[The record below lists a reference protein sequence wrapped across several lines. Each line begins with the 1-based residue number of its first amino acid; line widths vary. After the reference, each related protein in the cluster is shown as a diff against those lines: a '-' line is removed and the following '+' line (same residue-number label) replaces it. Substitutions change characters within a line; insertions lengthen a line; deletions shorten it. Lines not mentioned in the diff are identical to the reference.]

1 MTDTPSADR
10 AVGRGRVRG
19 VGRGRVRGRYD
30 VLIPLEGAAYV
41 RVTSRKDRSLSRA
54 EILAGL
60 RRLCDEFAERP
71 AHERPAY
78 PVWEVWQGAT
88 LVCSRAMN
96 LTEQQARDKVEHE
109 RRNHYNMEARPAPP
123 DV

>member
-1 MTDTPSADR
+1 MTDTASDNR
-10 AVGRGRVRG
+10 TTGRGVL
-19 VGRGRVRGRYD
+19 RGRYD
-30 VLIPLEGAAYV
+30 VLIPLKGTAYV

-60 RRLCDEFAERP
+60 RRICEEFAERP

-78 PVWEVWQGAT
+78 PVWEVWQGST

-96 LTEQQARDKVEHE
+96 LTEQQARNKVEHE
-109 RRNHYNMEARPAPP
+109 RRNKIFMEARPAPP